1 MSKLIDE
8 TSVCIF
14 QKFLSIYIYVCQM
27 KIAKLDLFFESN
39 FYIKKLM
46 SELTAKQKK
55 IIFFFY
61 ILVNDNS

>member
-39 FYIKKLM
+39 FDIKHLM
-46 SELTAKQKK
+46 SE
-55 IIFFFY
+55 
-61 ILVNDNS
+61 